1 MSRGGGV
8 CGKESPQ
15 KEGFRMVGLVNY
27 LIHVI
32 RPKKTGMVGLGFR
45 IPKKTSTDLVT
56 DGGFL
61 SNCVGSDQLFF
72 G

>member
-1 MSRGGGV
+1 
-8 CGKESPQ
+8 
-15 KEGFRMVGLVNY
+15 MVGLVNY

-32 RPKKTGMVGLGFR
+32 RPKKTAMVGLGFR